1 MIIRNG
7 SIVTWTEP
15 NQILEGHEILI
26 QDGLIKAI
34 EPEPVL
40 SQSYP
45 EEEVLDANGQL
56 IMPGNICAHTHFYG
70 AFSRG
75 MAIPGEAPKNF
86 YEILANLWWKL
97 DKALDEDGV
106 RYSALTLL
114 IDAIKY
120 GTTTIIDHHASP
132 NFIDGSL
139 DVVYEAVKSSGLR
152 ASLCYEV
159 TDRDGQERAT
169 AGIRENVRFIER
181 VERGEVSP
189 MVKAHFGL
197 HASLTV
203 SDETLEQC
211 VIEND
216 GRAGFHVHAAEGIVD
231 QDDSLAKYGQRVVER
246 FWDRKI
252 LNERSILA
260 HGVHLSENEIDLL
273 AQSKSWLTHQPR
285 SNMNNA
291 VGVAPVEKLLQRG
304 VNLCLGNDGFS
315 NAMWQE
321 WFFAYLLQKN
331 HLGDPRAMNGYDV
344 IEMAVNNNS
353 RLATQIWD
361 GLRVGSIEVGA
372 AADIIFVDYHAITP
386 LNAGNLPWHILF
398 GFRDGMVTMTMA
410 GGKVLMKD
418 RKILFFD
425 EKEIAAKSRKVAA
438 SAWARVAEM

>member
-1 MIIRNG
+1 MIIWNG
-7 SIVTWTEP
+7 NIVTWTEP

-40 SQSYP
+40 SQLHP
-45 EEEVLDANGQL
+45 EEEVLDAQGQL

-86 YEILANLWWKL
+86 YEILASLWWKL

-139 DVVYEAVKSSGLR
+139 DVVYHAVKASGLR
-152 ASLCYEV
+152 SSLCYEV
-159 TDRDGQERAT
+159 TDRDGQERAL

-181 VERGEVSP
+181 VEQGEVSP

-211 VIEND
+211 VIENN

-231 QDDSLAKYGQRVVER
+231 QEDSLAKHGQRVVER
-246 FWDRKI
+246 FSDRKV
-252 LNERSILA
+252 LDEKSILA

-321 WFFAYLLQKN
+321 WFFAYLLQKD
-331 HLGDPRAMNGYDV
+331 HLGDPQAMNGYGV
-344 IEMAVNNNS
+344 IKIAVNNNS
-353 RLATQIWD
+353 RLATQIWE
-361 GLRVGSIEVGA
+361 GLRVGTIEVGA

-418 RKILFFD
+418 RKLLFFD
-425 EKEIAAKSRKVAA
+425 EKEIATKSREIAA
-438 SAWARVAEM
+438 STWARVAEF